1 MEKQK
6 KLSRFSRIIICS
18 LIVATL
24 ISLFFTCFCITIF
37 ELNENQLLYL
47 FSTMAQVTG
56 GLFGLTL
63 TAYIFFVDKFKES
76 TRGDDILYDATMS
89 ILDRYFRNLSWIGIM
104 CGVIIFLCVFGI
116 IDMHNWLIIYPFV
129 INQGVILFIVL
140 TISILTFGIAL
151 LDPNKLDK
159 EVKRLK
165 NDAEKHY
172 KSDASEEGDFREF
185 LKTYNLLEH
194 LIINFAEACLSENKR
209 FLYDYNPQIIQSLK
223 VLTKSDIIDYILIN
237 EINELR
243 MYRNALVHGID
254 FSIAQEVCNRM
265 QKIYETLNNAF
276 EIYQEKGRDSE
287 EWKYAKQ
294 KIYELSEQEEVSKTD
309 GK

>member
-6 KLSRFSRIIICS
+6 KLSKFSRIRICS

-24 ISLFFTCFCITIF
+24 ISLLFTCCCITIF

-76 TRGDDILYDATMS
+76 TRGDDVLYDATMS

-104 CGVIIFLCVFGI
+104 CGIVIFLCIFGI
-116 IDMHNWLIIYPFV
+116 IDMHNWFIIYPFV

-140 TISILTFGIAL
+140 MISILAFGIAL

-165 NDAEKHY
+165 NNAEKY
-172 KSDASEEGDFREF
+172 YESGVSEEGDFREF
-185 LKTYNLLEH
+185 LKSYNLLER
-194 LIINFAEACLSENKR
+194 LIVNFAEACLSENKR
-209 FLYDYNPQIIQSLK
+209 FLYDYKPQIIQSLK
-223 VLTKSDIIDYILIN
+223 VLIKCDIIDYSLIN
-237 EINELR
+237 EIHELR

-254 FSIAQEVCNRM
+254 FSIAQEVCNRI
-265 QKIYETLNNAF
+265 QKIYEILNSAF
-276 EIYQEKGRDSE
+276 EIYREKGRDSE
-287 EWKYAKQ
+287 EWKNTKQ
-294 KIYELSEQEEVSKTD
+294 KIYELSEQEAVSETD

>member
-6 KLSRFSRIIICS
+6 KLSRFSRIMICS

-24 ISLFFTCFCITIF
+24 ISLLFTCFCITIF

-76 TRGDDILYDATMS
+76 TRGDDVLYDATMS
-89 ILDRYFRNLSWIGIM
+89 ILDRYFCNLSWIGIM
-104 CGVIIFLCVFGI
+104 CGVVIFLCVFGI

-129 INQGVILFIVL
+129 INQGVILFIFL
-140 TISILTFGIAL
+140 MILILAFGIAL

-165 NDAEKHY
+165 NDVEKHY
-172 KSDASEEGDFREF
+172 KSGASKEGDFREF
-185 LKTYNLLEH
+185 LKSYNLLEH

-209 FLYDYNPQIIQSLK
+209 FLYDYKPQIIQSLK
-223 VLTKSDIIDYILIN
+223 VLTKSEIINYVLVN

-254 FSIAQEVCNRM
+254 FSIAQEVCNRI
-265 QKIYETLNNAF
+265 QKIYVTLNNAF

-287 EWKYAKQ
+287 EWKNVKQ
-294 KIYELSEQEEVSKTD
+294 KIYELSEQEAISKTD

>member
-1 MEKQK
+1 MEKIK
-6 KLSRFSRIIICS
+6 KLSRFNRIMICS
-18 LIVATL
+18 LIVTTL

-37 ELNENQLLYL
+37 DLNENQLLYL

-89 ILDRYFRNLSWIGIM
+89 ILDRYFRNLSWIGIL
-104 CGVIIFLCVFGI
+104 CGVVIFLCVFGI

-129 INQGVILFIVL
+129 INQGVFLFIVL
-140 TISILTFGIAL
+140 TISILAFGIAL

-172 KSDASEEGDFREF
+172 KSGASEEGDFREF

-209 FLYDYNPQIIQSLK
+209 FLYDYKPQIIQSLK
-223 VLTKSDIIDYILIN
+223 VLIKSDIIDYILIN

-254 FSIAQEVCNRM
+254 FSIAQEVCNRI
-265 QKIYETLNNAF
+265 QKIYDTLNNAF
-276 EIYQEKGRDSE
+276 KIYQEKGRDSA
-287 EWKYAKQ
+287 EWKDAKQ

>member
-6 KLSRFSRIIICS
+6 KLSKFCWIMICS

-24 ISLFFTCFCITIF
+24 ISLLFTYFRVTIF
-37 ELNENQLLYL
+37 KLNENQLLYL
-47 FSTMAQVTG
+47 FATMAQVTG

-76 TRGDDILYDATMS
+76 TRGDDVLYDATMS

-104 CGVIIFLCVFGI
+104 CGIVIFLCIFGI
-116 IDMHNWLIIYPFV
+116 IDMHNWLTIYPFL

-140 TISILTFGIAL
+140 TISILAFGIAL

-165 NDAEKHY
+165 NNAEKHY
-172 KSDASEEGDFREF
+172 ISGVSEEGDFREF
-185 LKTYNLLEH
+185 LKTYNQLEH
-194 LIINFAEACLSENKR
+194 LIINFAQACLSENKG
-209 FLYDYNPQIIQSLK
+209 FLYDYKPQIIQSLK
-223 VLTKSDIIDYILIN
+223 MLIKCEIIDYTLVN

-254 FSIAQEVCNRM
+254 FSIAQEVCNRI
-265 QKIYETLNNAF
+265 QKIYKTLNNAF
-276 EIYQEKGRDSE
+276 AIYQEKGRDSE
-287 EWKYAKQ
+287 EWKDSRQ
-294 KIYELSEQEEVSKTD
+294 KIYELSRQED
-309 GK
+309 I

>member
-6 KLSRFSRIIICS
+6 KLSRFSWIMICS
-18 LIVATL
+18 LIVTTL
-24 ISLFFTCFCITIF
+24 ISLFFTCFSIIIF
-37 ELNENQLLYL
+37 KLNENQLLYL

-76 TRGDDILYDATMS
+76 TRGDDVLYDATMS
-89 ILDRYFRNLSWIGIM
+89 ILDRYFRNLRWIGIM
-104 CGVIIFLCVFGI
+104 CGVVIFLCVFGI
-116 IDMHNWLIIYPFV
+116 IDMYNWLIIYPFV

-140 TISILTFGIAL
+140 TISILAFGIAL

-165 NDAEKHY
+165 NDAEKYY
-172 KSDASEEGDFREF
+172 KSSASAEGDFREF
-185 LKTYNLLEH
+185 LKSYNLLEH
-194 LIINFAEACLSENKR
+194 LIINFAEACLRENKR
-209 FLYDYNPQIIQSLK
+209 FLYDYKPQIIQSLK
-223 VLTKSDIIDYILIN
+223 MLTKCDIIDHILIN

-254 FSIAQEVCNRM
+254 FSIAQEVCNRI
-265 QKIYETLNNAF
+265 QKIYKTLNEAF
-276 EIYQEKGRDSE
+276 EIYQEKGCDSE
-287 EWKYAKQ
+287 EWKNAKQ
-294 KIYELSEQEEVSKTD
+294 KIYELSEQEDISKTD

>member
-6 KLSRFSRIIICS
+6 KLSRFSRIMICS

-24 ISLFFTCFCITIF
+24 ISLIFACFCITIF

-104 CGVIIFLCVFGI
+104 CGVVILLCVFGI
-116 IDMHNWLIIYPFV
+116 IDMYNWLIIYPFV

-140 TISILTFGIAL
+140 TISILAFGIVL

-172 KSDASEEGDFREF
+172 KSGASEEGDFREF

-209 FLYDYNPQIIQSLK
+209 FLYDYKPQIIQSLK
-223 VLTKSDIIDYILIN
+223 VLTKSDVIDYILIN

-254 FSIAQEVCNRM
+254 FSIAQEVCNRI

-287 EWKYAKQ
+287 GWKDAKQ
-294 KIYELSEQEEVSKTD
+294 KIYELSEQEAVSKTD

>member
-6 KLSRFSRIIICS
+6 KLSRFSRIMICS

-24 ISLFFTCFCITIF
+24 ISLIFACFCITIF

-76 TRGDDILYDATMS
+76 TRGDDTLYDATMS
-89 ILDRYFRNLSWIGIM
+89 ILDRYFRNLNWIGIM
-104 CGVIIFLCVFGI
+104 CGVVILLCVFGI
-116 IDMHNWLIIYPFV
+116 IDMHNCLIIYPFV
-129 INQGVILFIVL
+129 INQGVTLFIVL
-140 TISILTFGIAL
+140 TISILAFGIAL

-165 NDAEKHY
+165 NDAEKYY
-172 KSDASEEGDFREF
+172 KSGASEEGDFREF

-209 FLYDYNPQIIQSLK
+209 FLYDYKPQIIQSLK

-254 FSIAQEVCNRM
+254 FSIAQEVCNRI
-265 QKIYETLNNAF
+265 QKIYDTLNNAF
-276 EIYQEKGRDSE
+276 EIYQEKGRDSA
-287 EWKYAKQ
+287 EWKDAKQ
-294 KIYELSEQEEVSKTD
+294 KIYELSEQEKVSKTD

>member
-1 MEKQK
+1 MERQK
-6 KLSRFSRIIICS
+6 KLSGFSRIIICS

-24 ISLFFTCFCITIF
+24 ISLLFTCFYITIF

-76 TRGDDILYDATMS
+76 TRGDDVLYDATMS
-89 ILDRYFRNLSWIGIM
+89 ILDRYFCNLSWIGIM
-104 CGVIIFLCVFGI
+104 CGIVILLCVFGI

-140 TISILTFGIAL
+140 TISILAFGIAL
-151 LDPNKLDK
+151 LEPNKLDK

-172 KSDASEEGDFREF
+172 KSGVSETGDFREF
-185 LKTYNLLEH
+185 LKSYNLLEH
-194 LIINFAEACLSENKR
+194 LIINFAEACLSEKKR
-209 FLYDYNPQIIQSLK
+209 FLYDYKPQIIQSLK
-223 VLTKSDIIDYILIN
+223 VLTKCDIIDYILIN
-237 EINELR
+237 EIHELR

-254 FSIAQEVCNRM
+254 FSIAQEVCNRI
-265 QKIYETLNNAF
+265 QKIYETLNEAF

-287 EWKYAKQ
+287 EWKNAKQ
-294 KIYELSEQEEVSKTD
+294 KIYELSEQEAISKTD